1 MKVSLA
7 LLVMVCPLLL
17 NAQQTTPAI
26 DSLEKLIPT
35 QTGAQL
41 SATYTNLTWEYRT
54 IDREKA
60 ILYGNKAIQEA
71 RSINSPASEAQAY
84 NDLGIIYFDKEQYDT
99 AVDLYTKAM
108 NIRRQ
113 LKDELGIAKLHNKI
127 GIVYQNQ
134 GLLEQGLGHQLKAL
148 ELFEKHKDDKGTAYS
163 LNNIGTIN
171 QSLGRY
177 AEAIKYHEQSIA
189 IKQKMGD
196 SYGLAGSFVNV
207 GSIYQLS
214 KNYTKAEAYYLDAIR
229 LTRGSGDKESLA
241 TALNNLGQLF
251 SIKGDYEKAKPLIRE
266 SLSLQTQ
273 LSDTKGRV
281 SCLISMGDIY
291 TGQRH
296 FDSAGIVLNQALKM
310 ARSAVNCQA
319 EETQAMLS
327 LSLLYEKTGNNQAA
341 LDMYK
346 LYSGAR
352 DSLFT
357 ERLGQKVAEMET
369 RFKTVEHEKTI
380 QQQQFEL
387 QQKNY
392 WLAAVISILML
403 SKLLIYWY
411 YRRYKHSQKIRL
423 QEEISRQQ
431 AISAKAVIIAAEEER
446 QRIARDLHDGVG
458 QMMSAAK
465 MNLSAFESNL
475 PGTSKEHQSSLEK
488 IMTLVD
494 ESCREIRQVSHN
506 MMLSTSFK
514 KTLGEA
520 LKDFINKIDHNTLNI
535 HLYTEGLD
543 QSLDPSTEVML
554 YRIIQE
560 CVNNVIK
567 HAHATILDIS
577 IIRDTDGISATIEDN
592 GRGFDAR
599 EKVKSGGMGLKNIHT
614 RIEYL
619 KGNIDIDSSPGRGT
633 VISLQIPA
641 VA

>member
-1 MKVSLA
+1 MKKSLA
-7 LLVMVCPLLL
+7 LLVMAYPLLL
-17 NAQQTTPAI
+17 KAQQTTRAI
-26 DSLEKLIPT
+26 DSLEKLIPS
-35 QTGAQL
+35 QQGAAL
-41 SATYTNLTWEYRT
+41 SATYSNLTWEYRT
-54 IDREKA
+54 IDRNKA
-60 ILYGNKAIQEA
+60 IEYGNKAIEEA
-71 RSINSPASEAQAY
+71 RSSRSATSEAQAY
-84 NDLGIIYFDKEQYDT
+84 NDLGIIYFDKEDYDT

-134 GLLEQGLGHQLKAL
+134 GLLEQGLSHQLKAL
-148 ELFEKHKDDKGTAYS
+148 ELFEKHKDDRGTSYS

-177 AEAIKYHEQSIA
+177 AEAIRYHEQSIA
-189 IKQKMGD
+189 IKEKIGD
-196 SYGLAGSFVNV
+196 SYGLAGSFVNL

-214 KNYTKAEAYYLDAIR
+214 KNYPKAETYYRNAIR
-229 LTRGSGDKESLA
+229 ITRESGDKESLS

-251 SIKGDYEKAKPLIRE
+251 SLQGDFERAKPFVRE
-266 SLSLQTQ
+266 SLTLHTQ
-273 LSDTKGRV
+273 LSDTKGIV
-281 SCLISMGDIY
+281 NCLITLGDIY
-291 TGQRH
+291 TGQHR
-296 FDSAGIVLNQALKM
+296 FDTAGIVLNQALNM
-310 ARSAVNCQA
+310 ARKAVNCQA

-327 LSLLYEKTGNNQAA
+327 LSVLHEKTGNNLAA
-341 LDMYK
+341 LEMYK

-431 AISAKAVIIAAEEER
+431 ALSAKAVIIAAEEER

-475 PGTSKEHQSSLEK
+475 PNTSKEHQSSLEK

-506 MMLSTSFK
+506 MMLTTSFK
-514 KTLGEA
+514 KSFGEA

-543 QSLDPSTEVML
+543 QPLDASTEAML

-577 IIRDTDGISATIEDN
+577 IIRDADGISATIEDN
-592 GRGFDAR
+592 GRGFDTKEKAR
-599 EKVKSGGMGLKNIHT
+599 SGGMGLKNIHT

-619 KGNIDIDSSPGRGT
+619 KGNIDIDSFPGRGT

-641 VA
+641 VV

>member
-1 MKVSLA
+1 MKIFLA
-7 LLVMVCPLLL
+7 LLVMVCPLLSK
-17 NAQQTTPAI
+17 AQPTTRAI

-35 QTGAQL
+35 QKGAAL
-41 SATYTNLTWEYRT
+41 SATYSNLTWEYRS
-54 IDREKA
+54 IDRDKA
-60 ILYGNKAIQEA
+60 IDYGNKAIEEA
-71 RSINSPASEAQAY
+71 KSSSSLTSEAQAY
-84 NDLGIIYFDKEQYDT
+84 NDLGIIYFDKENYDS

-127 GIVYQNQ
+127 GIVFQNQ
-134 GLLEQGLGHQLKAL
+134 GLLEQGLSHQLKAL
-148 ELFEKHKDDKGTAYS
+148 ELFEKHKDDKGTSYS

-189 IKQKMGD
+189 IKEKMGD
-196 SYGLAGSFVNV
+196 TYGLAGSFVNI

-214 KNYTKAEAYYLDAIR
+214 KNYPKAETYYNDAISI
-229 LTRGSGDKESLA
+229 TRESGDKESLA

-251 SIKGDYEKAKPLIRE
+251 SIQGQYEEAKPLVRE
-266 SLSLQTQ
+266 SLDLHTQ
-273 LSDTKGRV
+273 LGDTKGRV
-281 SCLISMGDIY
+281 NCLITMGDIY
-291 TGQRH
+291 TGQRK
-296 FDSAGIVLNQALKM
+296 FDSAGIVLNNALKM
-310 ARSAVNCQA
+310 ARNAVNCQA
-319 EETQAMLS
+319 EESQATLS
-327 LSLLYEKTGNNQAA
+327 LSVLYEKTGNNQAA

-346 LYSGAR
+346 LYAGAR

-431 AISAKAVIIAAEEER
+431 ALSAKAVIIAAEEER

-475 PGTSKEHQSSLEK
+475 PNTSKEHHSSLEK

-506 MMLSTSFK
+506 MMLNTSFK

-520 LKDFINKIDHNTLNI
+520 LKDFINKIDHNALNI

-543 QSLDPSTEVML
+543 QSLDANTEAML
-554 YRIIQE
+554 YRVIQE

-567 HAHATILDIS
+567 HAQATILDIS
-577 IIRDTDGISATIEDN
+577 IIRDADGISATIEDN
-592 GRGFDAR
+592 GRGFDAK
-599 EKVKSGGMGLKNIHT
+599 EKVNSGGMGLKNIHT

-619 KGNIDIDSSPGRGT
+619 KGNIDIDSFPGRGT
-633 VISLQIPA
+633 VISLQIPSA
-641 VA
+641 A

>member
-1 MKVSLA
+1 MKKTFA
-7 LLVMVCPLLL
+7 LLVMVYPLLL
-17 NAQQTTPAI
+17 SAQQTTRAI
-26 DSLEKLIPT
+26 DSLEKLIPS
-35 QTGAQL
+35 QKGEAL
-41 SATYTNLTWEYRT
+41 ASTYSNLTWEYRT
-54 IDREKA
+54 IDRNKA
-60 ILYGNKAIQEA
+60 ISYGNKAIEEA
-71 RSINSPASEAQAY
+71 RSSNSPSSEAQAY
-84 NDLGIIYFDKEQYDT
+84 NDLGIIYFDKENYDT
-99 AVDLYTKAM
+99 AVSLYTRAM

-113 LKDELGIAKLHNKI
+113 LKDEPGIAKLHNKI

-134 GLLEQGLGHQLKAL
+134 GLLEQALGHQMKAL
-148 ELFEKHKDDKGTAYS
+148 ELFEKYKDDKGISYS
-163 LNNIGTIN
+163 LNNLGTIY

-177 AEAIKYHEQSIA
+177 DEAIKYHEKSIA
-189 IKQKMGD
+189 IKEKIGD
-196 SYGLAGSFVNV
+196 SYGLAGSYVNI
-207 GSIYQLS
+207 GTIYQLN
-214 KNYTKAEAYYLDAIR
+214 KNYTRAENYYRNAIQI
-229 LTRGSGDKESLA
+229 TRESGDKESLA

-251 SIKGDYEKAKPLIRE
+251 SVMGEYGKATPFVRE
-266 SLSLQTQ
+266 SLTLHKQ
-273 LSDTKGRV
+273 LEDTKGV
-281 SCLISMGDIY
+281 VNCLISLGDIY
-291 TGQRH
+291 TGQH
-296 FDSAGIVLNQALKM
+296 KFDSAGIVLDQALSM
-310 ARSAVNCQA
+310 AKKAVNCQV

-327 LSLLYEKTGNNQAA
+327 LSLLYEKNGQSQAA

-346 LYSGAR
+346 QYAGAR

-369 RFKTVEHEKTI
+369 RFKTMEHEKTI

-392 WLAAVISILML
+392 WLAAVITILML

-423 QEEISRQQ
+423 QEEITRQQ

-475 PGTSKEHQSSLEK
+475 PDTTKEHQYSLEK

-494 ESCREIRQVSHN
+494 ESCKEIRQVSHN
-506 MMLSTSFK
+506 LMLSTSVK
-514 KTLGEA
+514 KTLSEA
-520 LKDFINKIDHNTLNI
+520 LKDFINKIDHKTLNI

-543 QSLDPSTEVML
+543 HPIDASTEIML

-567 HAHATILDIS
+567 HAHATILDLS
-577 IIRDTDGISATIEDN
+577 IIRDQDGISATIEDN
-592 GRGFDAR
+592 GRGFDIK
-599 EKVKSGGMGLKNIHT
+599 EKSGGMGLKNIHT

-619 KGNIDIDSSPGRGT
+619 KGNIDIDSFPGRGT

-641 VA
+641 AS